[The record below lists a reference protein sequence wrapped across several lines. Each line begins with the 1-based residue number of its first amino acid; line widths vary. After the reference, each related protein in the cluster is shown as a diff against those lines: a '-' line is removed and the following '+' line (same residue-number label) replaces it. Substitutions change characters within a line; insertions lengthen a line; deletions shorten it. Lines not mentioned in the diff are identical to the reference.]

1 MVPVSYPAHI
11 IGGQGGSRWGRL
23 GRVETARIVLAVL
36 TCLLLL
42 VAALSKVTGQRSMRD
57 MAAHLGVPWPRY
69 RAIGFLELAAV
80 AGIVVGLWWTWL
92 GVAAGAGVVLL
103 MVGAVVVHVRAK
115 DQLPAMVPALAL
127 LALAAGYTLTSLR

>member
-1 MVPVSYPAHI
+1 MEI
-11 IGGQGGSRWGRL
+11 
-23 GRVETARIVLAVL
+23 ARTVLAAL

-42 VAALSKVTGQRSMRD
+42 VAALSKVTGQQSMRD
-57 MAAHLGVPWPRY
+57 MAAHLSIRWPRY

-115 DQLPAMVPALAL
+115 DPLPAMAPALAL